1 MQALEMLREA
11 GIAIVPTRLA
21 RSAAEAALAAQA
33 LGHPVALK
41 IESPD
46 LPHKTEAGGV
56 RLGLGDAAQV
66 RAAFDA
72 VTAAAAAYA
81 PRAAI
86 AGVLVQAMARPGVEL
101 VLGVRRDPHYGPIVM
116 VGLGGIFVEV
126 FGDVVFGI
134 PPLSKGDALG
144 MLGRLRGVAI
154 LRGVRGRPAVDADA
168 LADALCA
175 LSVLAVRH
183 PGIVELDLN
192 PVFADEHGLVAVDW
206 LMLEEPHA

>member
-1 MQALEMLREA
+1 
-11 GIAIVPTRLA
+11 
-21 RSAAEAALAAQA
+21 
-33 LGHPVALK
+33 
-41 IESPD
+41 
-46 LPHKTEAGGV
+46 
-56 RLGLGDAAQV
+56 
-66 RAAFDA
+66 
-72 VTAAAAAYA
+72 
-81 PRAAI
+81 
-86 AGVLVQAMARPGVEL
+86 MARPGVEL